1 MAERKVKDKRSDT
14 EKMSGARK
22 MILSA
27 IATSGATFYY
37 AYNNVPIDT
46 SGLKTNADKQ
56 AFAMQWLFLSGL
68 SMLTGVA
75 GVLHVRGNS
84 SAMDPIEGNS
94 EHLVEIPNRI
104 LRNTTEQF
112 IIHAIG
118 LLTLT
123 TYLTPEGMKA
133 IPILVVIFVLGRI
146 FFWLG
151 YHIKAMY
158 RAFGFAMTF
167 APSVAVVIFC
177 LYQFISKYVM
187 N

>member
-1 MAERKVKDKRSDT
+1 MSDRKIIDKRTDA
-14 EKMSGARK
+14 EKWSLAKK
-22 MILSA
+22 MIITA
-27 IATSGATFYY
+27 IGIAAVSFFV
-37 AYNNVPIDT
+37 AYNIVSVDT
-46 SGLKTNADKQ
+46 SGIKTNADKLD
-56 AFAMQWLFLSGL
+56 FALQWLFLSGL
-68 SMLTGVA
+68 TMLTGVV
-75 GVLHVRGNS
+75 GVLRVRGNS

-112 IIHAIG
+112 IIHTIG

-151 YHIKAMY
+151 YHIKPMY
-158 RAFGFAMTF
+158 RSFGFMMTF
-167 APSVAVVIFC
+167 MPNLSVIAFC
-177 LYQFISKYVM
+177 FYRFLLKNVM
-187 N
+187 K